1 MAKLT
6 ARQEAE
12 AIEQFGDDLMK
23 LVKPFCDGFALDTV
37 DRVNAVPDQDKLETI
52 AKAFQTLGQQ
62 ISAECDEAEEAADRR
77 RANPLEPRA
86 PYPFCRTP
94 AECAGKGYCPKEIA
108 CND

>member
-1 MAKLT
+1 MSRLT
-6 ARQEAE
+6 KRQEAE

-23 LVKPFCDGFALDTV
+23 LVKPFCDGFALSTV
-37 DRVNAVPDQDKLETI
+37 DRVNGVPDQDKLETI

-77 RANPLEPRA
+77 TANPLEPRA

-94 AECAGKGYCPKEIA
+94 AECAGKGHCPKEIA